1 MSQEK
6 EQKELM
12 THAGADV
19 GKIKPLLTAYIVLE
33 GLLLVAV
40 ILTEFST
47 PPAIYCRIMYAP
59 IVLDFAM
66 MTYLYFRFGR
76 QSLDWRDNLIPL
88 AFAFM
93 LCADTF
99 LCLIDD
105 IYIMGYIFFCCVE
118 LCYAIYLKPG
128 KLNLILRALLAAAL
142 LAALYAGGLLDVSN
156 AVAVFN
162 ISLLIGNAAS
172 AWIVQ
177 TKQPGKRN
185 LLFSIGIT
193 LFFICDGSIAART
206 LLTSGTAIHTVFAIL
221 VWTAY
226 IPAQVFILFSYLEII
241 KKHIKQKR

>member
-1 MSQEK
+1 MRNG
-6 EQKELM
+6 ELS
-12 THAGADV
+12 TDAGTAMRQ
-19 GKIKPLLTAYIVLE
+19 IKPLLTAYIVME
-33 GLLLVAV
+33 AFLLVAV
-40 ILTEFST
+40 RLTEFST
-47 PPAIYCRIMYAP
+47 PPAVYCRIMYAP

-66 MTYLYFRFGR
+66 MTYLFIRFGR
-76 QSLDWRDNLIPL
+76 QRLGWRDNLIPR

-118 LCYAIYLKPG
+118 LCYALYLKPG
-128 KLNLILRALLAAAL
+128 KINIILRVLLAAAL
-142 LAALYAGGLLDVSN
+142 LAALYARGLLDVSN
-156 AVAVFN
+156 AVAIIN

-177 TKQPGKRN
+177 AKHPEKRN

-193 LFFICDGSIAART
+193 LFFVCDGSIAART
-206 LLTSGTAIHTVFAIL
+206 LLAPGTMIHTVFAIL

-226 IPAQVFILFSYLEII
+226 IPAQVFILLSYVEMI
-241 KKHIKQKR
+241 KKFLQEEKAK